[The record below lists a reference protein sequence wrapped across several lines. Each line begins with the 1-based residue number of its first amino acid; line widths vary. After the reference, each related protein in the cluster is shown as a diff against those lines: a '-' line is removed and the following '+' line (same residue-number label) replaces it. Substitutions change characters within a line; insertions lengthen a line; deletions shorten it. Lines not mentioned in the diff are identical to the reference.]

1 MAILEKH
8 ELAGMTL
15 EYRRECGRDSVV
27 ESLTTVYS
35 DCTDAASQESES
47 IHCEHL
53 LSLESGGNIVKARTA
68 WRPKQAQDQGIVTD
82 VSSAAHA

>member
-8 ELAGMTL
+8 ELAGMTM

-27 ESLTTVYS
+27 QSLTTVYS
-35 DCTDAASQESES
+35 DCADSASQDSAS

-53 LSLESGGNIVKARTA
+53 LSLESGANIVKARTA
-68 WRPKQAQDQGIVTD
+68 WRPKQTQDNDIVSA
-82 VSSAAHA
+82 VSSARA